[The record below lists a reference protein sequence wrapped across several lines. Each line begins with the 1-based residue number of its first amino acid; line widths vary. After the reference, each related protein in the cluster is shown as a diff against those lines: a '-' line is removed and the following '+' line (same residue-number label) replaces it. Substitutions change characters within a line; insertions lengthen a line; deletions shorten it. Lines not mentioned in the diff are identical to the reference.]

1 LWLPDPADTLRN
13 DSRYVIRFANGNTW
27 DAAHDWNV
35 LGSVSVRE

>member
-13 DSRYVIRFANGNTW
+13 DPRYVIRFANGNTW